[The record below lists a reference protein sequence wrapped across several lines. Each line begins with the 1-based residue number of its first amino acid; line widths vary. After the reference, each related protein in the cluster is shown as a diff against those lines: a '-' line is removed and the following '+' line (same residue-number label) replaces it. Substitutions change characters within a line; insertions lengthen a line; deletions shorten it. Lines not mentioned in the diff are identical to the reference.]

1 MAQAAPRSSSA
12 PTAPTRTTYAAPDF
26 GANRHQNYPVL
37 LSAQANGSNLSLE
50 GELRSTP
57 NRDFRIEVFGNT
69 ECDPS
74 GTGEGRT
81 FLGAPDASTGTAG
94 VVQLSAALSDAG
106 GQPFVTATATDLATN
121 ETSEF
126 SPCIATIGPNPGTIQ
141 LSQSVYVGYEWE
153 IDGLVTITVVTATA
167 APLSVEYYTQ
177 DGTALKGVDYEETT
191 GEVVFQPG
199 DGPKTVVVPVIG
211 DADVED
217 TEVFYFLLYPLGAS
231 VSDGV
236 GDGLIHDDDG
246 ATPTPTWTPSSTP
259 TLSVTATNTPPPT
272 NTPAPTNT
280 NAPTATNTPAGTNT
294 VAPTNTA
301 PPTNTPTATMTASAT
316 EV

>member
-74 GTGEGRT
+74 G
-81 FLGAPDASTGTAG
+81 
-94 VVQLSAALSDAG
+94 
-106 GQPFVTATATDLATN
+106 
-121 ETSEF
+121 
-126 SPCIATIGPNPGTIQ
+126 
-141 LSQSVYVGYEWE
+141 
-153 IDGLVTITVVTATA
+153 
-167 APLSVEYYTQ
+167 
-177 DGTALKGVDYEETT
+177 T